1 MTSYRLTNPSAD
13 LHCSANFFSY
23 VVTAFDSLTSL
34 KILPYYHRH
43 SLVIMRTNVSQKLA
57 ELKIMCS
64 HHSWSINKFTLCI
77 RLCFQTVT
85 RAEFCLYIH
94 CYIPIYCL
102 YIHFYIPIYCLY
114 IHCHIPIYCL
124 YIHCY
129 IPIYCLYIHCYIPI
143 YCLYLHCHIA
153 IYSLLKLLLYQ
164 QRNRHLCCLSC
175 YSPSLSLSHSVSSEI
190 VCLSGNFTH
199 PYKG

>member
-1 MTSYRLTNPSAD
+1 MTSYRVTNPSAD

-102 YIHFYIPIYCLY
+102 Y
-114 IHCHIPIYCL
+114 
-124 YIHCY
+124 
-129 IPIYCLYIHCYIPI
+129 
-143 YCLYLHCHIA
+143 LHCHIA